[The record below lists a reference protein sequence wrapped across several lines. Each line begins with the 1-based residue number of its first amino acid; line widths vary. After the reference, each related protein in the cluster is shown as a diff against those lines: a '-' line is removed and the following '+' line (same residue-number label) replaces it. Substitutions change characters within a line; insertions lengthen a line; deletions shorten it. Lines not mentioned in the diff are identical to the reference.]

1 MKKEYPSEIFKNMT
15 LSDKDQTPE
24 ANTTEI
30 LHLKYTIALQYLCQE
45 DLQPEKPWCISI
57 SQEGKATQQLN
68 QNQVTTQKPHQFSSK
83 K

>member
-24 ANTTEI
+24 TNTTEI
-30 LHLKYTIALQYLCQE
+30 LHLKHTITLQYLYQE
-45 DLQPEKPWCISI
+45 DPLLERPWCINI
-57 SQEGKATQQLN
+57 SQEAKATQQQN